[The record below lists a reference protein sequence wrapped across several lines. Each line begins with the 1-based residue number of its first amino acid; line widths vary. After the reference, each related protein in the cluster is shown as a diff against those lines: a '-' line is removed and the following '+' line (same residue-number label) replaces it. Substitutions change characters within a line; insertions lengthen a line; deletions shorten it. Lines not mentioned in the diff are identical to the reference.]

1 MKKVSI
7 IGAGHVGATCAYY
20 VAEKNIADIVLVD
33 IVEGMP
39 QAKGMDFCQ
48 AAPLRQYGV
57 GVQGTNDYADIADS
71 DVVIITAGVPRKPG
85 MDRMDLLKINT
96 EIVKT
101 AARNCAEYAPNSTI
115 IVVSNPL
122 DIMCMVA
129 LDASGFALRR
139 VFGMA
144 GILDSTRFRW
154 FVAEKLGVSVYNVQA
169 MVMGGHGDTM
179 VPLPRFTTVNGIPI
193 TELMSAADVEELS
206 DRTRNGGAEIVKYLK
221 TGSAFYAPAASAAE
235 MAEAVLTDEKRIQ
248 PCAAYLRGEYG
259 HEAIYL
265 GVPVLIGANGIEKVI
280 ELDLSV
286 EEKGMLDKSAAAVHE
301 GLKALRT
308 FYTMR

>member
-1 MKKVSI
+1 MKKVSV

-33 IVEGMP
+33 IVPGMP

-57 GVQGTNDYADIADS
+57 SVKGTNDYADIADS
-71 DVVIITAGVPRKPG
+71 DVVVITAGVPRKPG

-122 DIMCMVA
+122 DIMCTVA

-193 TELMSAADVEELS
+193 TELMSAEDVQELS

-259 HEAIYL
+259 YEGVYM
-265 GVPVLIGANGIEKVI
+265 GVPVLIGANGIEKII
-280 ELDLSV
+280 ELDLST
-286 EEKGMLDKSAAAVHE
+286 EEKAMLDGSAAAVNE
-301 GLKALRT
+301 GLKALKS
-308 FYTMR
+308 FYTMA

>member
-39 QAKGMDFCQ
+39 QAKGLDFCQ

-57 GVQGTNDYADIADS
+57 TVTGANDYAQVADS
-71 DVVIITAGVPRKPG
+71 DVVVITAGVPRKPG

-101 AARNCAEYAPNSTI
+101 AARNVADYAPNSTI

-129 LDASGFALRR
+129 LDASGFALKR

-154 FVAEKLGVSVYNVQA
+154 FVAEKLGVSVLNVQA
-169 MVMGGHGDTM
+169 MVLGGHGDTM

-193 TELMSAADVEELS
+193 TELMSAADIEELS

-235 MAEAVLTDEKRIQ
+235 MVEAVLTDEKRIQ

-265 GVPVLIGANGIEKVI
+265 GVPVLIGANGAERII

-286 EEKGMLDKSAAAVHE
+286 EEKAMLDKSAEAVHE
-301 GLKALRT
+301 GLKALRS
-308 FYTMR
+308 FYTMA

>member
-1 MKKVSI
+1 MKKVSV

-33 IVEGMP
+33 IVPGMP

-57 GVQGTNDYADIADS
+57 AVKGTNDYADIADS
-71 DVVIITAGVPRKPG
+71 DVVVITAGVPRKPG

-122 DIMCMVA
+122 DIMCTVA

-193 TELMSAADVEELS
+193 TELMNAEDVKDLS

-235 MAEAVLTDEKRIQ
+235 MTEAVLTDEKRIQ

-259 HEAIYL
+259 YEGVYM
-265 GVPVLIGANGIEKVI
+265 GVPVLIGANGVEKII
-280 ELDLSV
+280 ELDLST
-286 EEKGMLDKSAAAVHE
+286 EEKAMLDNSANAVNE
-301 GLKALRT
+301 GLKALKS
-308 FYTMR
+308 FYTMA

>member
-1 MKKVSI
+1 
-7 IGAGHVGATCAYY
+7 
-20 VAEKNIADIVLVD
+20 
-33 IVEGMP
+33 
-39 QAKGMDFCQ
+39 
-48 AAPLRQYGV
+48 
-57 GVQGTNDYADIADS
+57 
-71 DVVIITAGVPRKPG
+71 
-85 MDRMDLLKINT
+85 
-96 EIVKT
+96 
-101 AARNCAEYAPNSTI
+101 
-115 IVVSNPL
+115 
-122 DIMCMVA
+122 
-129 LDASGFALRR
+129 
-139 VFGMA
+139 
-144 GILDSTRFRW
+144 
-154 FVAEKLGVSVYNVQA
+154 

-265 GVPVLIGANGIEKVI
+265 GVPVLIGANGVEKVI
-280 ELDLSV
+280 ELDLSM
-286 EEKGMLDKSAAAVHE
+286 EEKAMLDNSVDAVNE